1 MKKLK
6 LFFRLIGPRVVL
18 PILMGTCIL
27 LCCPQN
33 AYSTNT
39 SNSQNLQEKV
49 SLSGIVIDEFNN
61 SVIGASLV
69 EVGTSNWTITDNDGK
84 FSLSVPIGASIKV
97 SFIGFKDQ
105 IIKVNSKA
113 KLTIKLIQDAQVL
126 NDVVVV
132 GFGTQKKINLTG
144 SVAVVDD
151 KEISSRP
158 ISNTTQALQ
167 GLVPGLQV
175 TSTSGSLESNPSINV
190 RGQGT
195 IGEGSSGS
203 PLILIDGMEGDI
215 NTINP

>member
-158 ISNTTQALQ
+158 ISN
-167 GLVPGLQV
+167 
-175 TSTSGSLESNPSINV
+175 
-190 RGQGT
+190 
-195 IGEGSSGS
+195 
-203 PLILIDGMEGDI
+203 
-215 NTINP
+215 